1 LEATTLLK
9 ATVLESSVSLP
20 FFLVAM
26 ILVATVL
33 IATILVEASIVE
45 VPVLEATSI
54 REAVAPVLLKAAL
67 WEVTFRLT
75 SLETTI
81 WKPTL
86 WEALVSVWKY
96 SLGLTGA
103 LVLAGFGVVQQ
114 FSLLGRVL
122 RGVLRLVN
130 CLLRF
135 LCLALLAL
143 LHESLLQVCNKL
155 CIE

>member
-1 LEATTLLK
+1 
-9 ATVLESSVSLP
+9 
-20 FFLVAM
+20 
-26 ILVATVL
+26 
-33 IATILVEASIVE
+33 VEASIVE
-45 VPVLEATSI
+45 VPVLEAPSI
-54 REAVAPVLLKAAL
+54 REAVAPVLLKAAF

-86 WEALVSVWKY
+86 WESFVSVWKY
-96 SLGLTGA
+96 SLGLPGA
-103 LVLAGFGVVQQ
+103 LVLAGFGVVKQ
-114 FSLLGRVL
+114 FSLFCRIL

-135 LCLALLAL
+135 LSLALLAL
-143 LHESLLQVCNKL
+143 LHESLLQVRNKL